1 MCVCVSTHVCV
12 WKLKVNARFSPLSLF
27 LVFFCLLFNIQ
38 RLSLKLE
45 LTTLARLADQIVN
58 KSHGSFCLYGL
69 VCPGVAVT
77 SGSQA
82 SEI

>member
-1 MCVCVSTHVCV
+1 MPG
-12 WKLKVNARFSPLSLF
+12 FSPKSLLGLF
-27 LVFFCLLFNIQ
+27 FVFCFNIQ
-38 RLSLKLE
+38 RLLLKLE
-45 LTTLARLADQIVN
+45 LTTLARLADQIVS
-58 KSHGSFCLYGL
+58 KLHGSFCLYGL